1 MDEFGLNIAGGEDEA
16 DFCRGYGAET
26 NEGYD
31 ENYFPVD
38 DDDDYNS
45 GTGAYTEN
53 EDLDKAPEMPQN
65 FYKDVESF
73 LMRDPPKLKDTSRS
87 KKTKSNNK
95 KGVVLPDIY
104 SKQSNEINPPQPPQV
119 TSKVRSK
126 LLNTTN
132 KQPQRQFDH
141 NLLRDAFAYT
151 DQLLKDALMEEASS
165 TNSGNHESSTA
176 TGQQGLPPR
185 RAMKKDTKGSSTG
198 NGQKKLQSRTIPV
211 ESIYMAPHP
220 HSAPSGSSNTKKKTD
235 IYSSNSGYHSSTG
248 SSNSGPKGIVKKL
261 RAKVPSESNISTT
274 NNTNTGFSTDTTLDN
289 NNNKRNAVNF
299 DELISNF
306 QDGIMLSKLRQELE
320 VSKQSMKKSE
330 NFMRQLSQEYLGK
343 GKKF

>member
-73 LMRDPPKLKDTSRS
+73 LTRDPPKLKDTS
-87 KKTKSNNK
+87 KKTKLKNNK

-165 TNSGNHESSTA
+165 TNSGNHESSSIT

-185 RAMKKDTKGSSTG
+185 RAMKKDTKGSNTG

-211 ESIYMAPHP
+211 ESIYIAPHP
-220 HSAPSGSSNTKKKTD
+220 HSAPSGSSSNTKKKTD
-235 IYSSNSGYHSSTG
+235 IYSSNSGYHSSAG

-261 RAKVPSESNISTT
+261 RAKVPSESNIST
-274 NNTNTGFSTDTTLDN
+274 TNTGFSTDTTLDN

-320 VSKQSMKKSE
+320 DSKQSMKKSE